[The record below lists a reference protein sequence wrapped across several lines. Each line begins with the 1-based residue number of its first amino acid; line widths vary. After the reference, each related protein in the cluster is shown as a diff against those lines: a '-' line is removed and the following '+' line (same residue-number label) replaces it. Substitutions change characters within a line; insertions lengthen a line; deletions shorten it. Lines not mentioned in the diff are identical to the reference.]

1 MNKPEINQ
9 EVYEQYL
16 DATVA
21 LFMEHYSAM
30 LTEKV
35 SSEDKDE
42 EVAFPETLDLKCKA
56 LIKKEASKQKRLTL
70 WKHTK
75 RTLKAA
81 AVFAIAVLT
90 TFSMLFVSVEA
101 FRIQVINFYIENKNG
116 YWSINGEPDLQQEE
130 IVEETASFDINN
142 PLKGLIPEEYRMI
155 SISNADSQRTSA
167 IYENSTSD
175 RIRFFIMPYD
185 VSLRV
190 DSENAST
197 AKEIKILDF
206 DGVLSIKTQ
215 TSQVTWHNKETG
227 LMYLIVTNQLS
238 ESDLITLAE
247 NIAARIHG

>member
-35 SSEDKDE
+35 SSEDKGG

-70 WKHTK
+70 CKHIK

-81 AVFAIAVLT
+81 AVFAVAVLT

-101 FRIQVINFYIENKNG
+101 FRVGVVNFYVEHGDG
-116 YWSINGEPDLQQEE
+116 YWSINSDQEILQTEKE
-130 IVEETASFDINN
+130 SPVDNFDINH
-142 PLKGLIPEEYRMI
+142 PLKGLISDDYVLVDI
-155 SISNADSQRTSA
+155 FNADKQQISA
-167 IYENSTSD
+167 TYENSNND
-175 RIRFFIMPYD
+175 RIRFAMLPYNSSIHID
-185 VSLRV
+185 T
-190 DSENAST
+190 ENADQARELDILGYSAVLATKNNST
-197 AKEIKILDF
+197 QLAWGDEEND
-206 DGVLSIKTQ
+206 T
-215 TSQVTWHNKETG
+215 
-227 LMYLIVTNQLS
+227 MYLLAADNVK
-238 ESDLITLAE
+238 ESDVIMIAEELIKM
-247 NIAARIHG
+247 IRK

>member
-35 SSEDKDE
+35 SSEGKDG
-42 EVAFPETLDLKCKA
+42 EVAFPEALDLKCKA

-101 FRIQVINFYIENKNG
+101 FRVRIINFYIKHGDGHWHITTRNDTHHPNNVG
-116 YWSINGEPDLQQEE
+116 TTI
-130 IVEETASFDINN
+130 FDIND
-142 PLKGLIPEEYRMI
+142 PLKGLIPDDYILTTISNANPKRISAAYERSASEKIRFLAFPYDSSSRIDSEKAITSKEI
-155 SISNADSQRTSA
+155 SISNH
-167 IYENSTSD
+167 N
-175 RIRFFIMPYD
+175 
-185 VSLRV
+185 
-190 DSENAST
+190 
-197 AKEIKILDF
+197 
-206 DGVLSIKTQ
+206 GVLSIKEKTAQ
-215 TSQVTWHNKETG
+215 IGWCSEESGMMYVIISTNLKETE
-227 LMYLIVTNQLS
+227 LVA
-238 ESDLITLAE
+238 LAE
-247 NIAARIHG
+247 NVAVRIQD